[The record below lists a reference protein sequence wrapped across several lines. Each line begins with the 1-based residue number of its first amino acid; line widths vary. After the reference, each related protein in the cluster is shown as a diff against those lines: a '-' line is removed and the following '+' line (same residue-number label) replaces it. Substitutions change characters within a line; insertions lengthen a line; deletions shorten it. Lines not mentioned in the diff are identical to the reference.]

1 MNQRLEVVVF
11 AYNHEAFIEQALNSV
26 LSQIT
31 DFAFSIRVH
40 DDASTDNTS
49 AVVERV
55 LADARIDW
63 RLERAPHNRYASGI
77 EYFHEFIAA
86 SDAEFVAFL
95 DGDDFW
101 VDNVKLQTQVDL
113 LDKHRGAALCHHRTS
128 MLDGDSVLDINWP
141 PLVYREEVL
150 PGEALRSENII
161 SSSSVVLRMSMF
173 PRKMPQGF
181 NGLRIGDYPMWAFA
195 TDAHEIAFVDRVMS
209 VYRVHG
215 ANIWATLSPAERF
228 DREIEARIYIAAN
241 IAHNAHWRT
250 ALVDRIAEHVA
261 GVEGSLVM
269 RARADAEVQASAA
282 EGARQELQ
290 QLLASRSWRVTQ
302 PLRAITRFFSRSNRQ
317 L

>member
-31 DFAFSIRVH
+31 DFEFSIRVH

-101 VDNVKLQTQVDL
+101 ADNSKLQTQVDL
-113 LDKHRGAALCHHRTS
+113 LDKHRGAALCHHRVS
-128 MLDGDSVLDINWP
+128 MFDGDAFFDIDWP
-141 PLVYREEVL
+141 PPVYREQAL
-150 PGEALRSENII
+150 PGETLCSENII

-173 PRKMPQGF
+173 PREMPPGF

-209 VYRVHG
+209 VYRVHDT
-215 ANIWATLSPAERF
+215 NIWATLSPAERF

-241 IAHNAHWRT
+241 IAHNTRWRT
-250 ALVDRIAEHVA
+250 ALVDRIADHVA
-261 GVEGSLVM
+261 RVEGSWVM
-269 RARADAEVQASAA
+269 RARADAAAQASAA

-302 PLRAITRFFSRSNRQ
+302 PLRAITRLLSRFNRRV
-317 L
+317 